1 MKSYELWFFPKMRK
15 NKYLSPFT
23 SLKSAFYFLEAV
35 VGALP
40 VAHEPSSFSFSL
52 LLLSFTLVALSLV
65 ALDFALCLT
74 KDRGGQCSVHLNI
87 DIGSTP
93 CWQITNS
100 SADVADTGRREN
112 VSFQTQNLIFLPVS
126 GIVFKSCTFAVSN
139 IYRWD
144 IFLTKSLGKTFKHTF
159 ASRALFSGRMGGE
172 AGGDVNERANEIAHL
187 LK

>member
-1 MKSYELWFFPKMRK
+1 MRK

-23 SLKSAFYFLEAV
+23 SLKSPFYFLEAV

-87 DIGSTP
+87 VSTP

-112 VSFQTQNLIFLPVS
+112 VSFQTQNLIKFFFSQVKPFYTW
-126 GIVFKSCTFAVSN
+126 GQKSSTFH
-139 IYRWD
+139 IKK
-144 IFLTKSLGKTFKHTF
+144 L
-159 ASRALFSGRMGGE
+159 SR
-172 AGGDVNERANEIAHL
+172 
-187 LK
+187 

>member
-1 MKSYELWFFPKMRK
+1 MRK
-15 NKYLSPFT
+15 NKYLSPVP

-40 VAHEPSSFSFSL
+40 VAHEPTSFSFSL
-52 LLLSFTLVALSLV
+52 LLLSFTFVALSLV

-74 KDRGGQCSVHLNI
+74 KDRGGQCSV
-87 DIGSTP
+87 DIISTP

-172 AGGDVNERANEIAHL
+172 AGGDVNERANEIAQL

>member
-74 KDRGGQCSVHLNI
+74 KDRGGQCSV
-87 DIGSTP
+87 DIVSTP

-112 VSFQTQNLIFLPVS
+112 VSFQTQNLICLPVS

-144 IFLTKSLGKTFKHTF
+144 ILLYKEKTIKNTF
-159 ASRALFSGRMGGE
+159 PSRALLSGRMGGE
-172 AGGDVNERANEIAHL
+172 AGGDVNERANEIAQL

>member
-23 SLKSAFYFLEAV
+23 SLNSPFYFLEAV

-74 KDRGGQCSVHLNI
+74 KDRGGQCSLKI
-87 DIGSTP
+87 DIVSTP

-100 SADVADTGRREN
+100 SADVAGRREN

-159 ASRALFSGRMGGE
+159 PSWTLFFSGRTGGE
-172 AGGDVNERANEIAHL
+172 AGGDVNERANEIAQL

>member
-40 VAHEPSSFSFSL
+40 VAHEPTSFSFSL

-74 KDRGGQCSVHLNI
+74 KDRGGQRSLSFNI
-87 DIGSTP
+87 VSTQVGRVP
-93 CWQITNS
+93 MHQHWEKGKCPFLWHSNS
-100 SADVADTGRREN
+100 TS
-112 VSFQTQNLIFLPVS
+112 
-126 GIVFKSCTFAVSN
+126 
-139 IYRWD
+139 D
-144 IFLTKSLGKTFKHTF
+144 IFTCVRNRLQELHLCRVKHLQVRHSF
-159 ASRALFSGRMGGE
+159 VLR
-172 AGGDVNERANEIAHL
+172 V
-187 LK
+187 